1 MSAAGSEPEGGADA
15 LIEDDSDR
23 RPTQMAYVHG
33 TTVPWLFTIAWIL
46 ALLALVAY
54 LAVYAV
60 PDLGKWGA
68 P

>member
-1 MSAAGSEPEGGADA
+1 M
-15 LIEDDSDR
+15 IEDDSDR